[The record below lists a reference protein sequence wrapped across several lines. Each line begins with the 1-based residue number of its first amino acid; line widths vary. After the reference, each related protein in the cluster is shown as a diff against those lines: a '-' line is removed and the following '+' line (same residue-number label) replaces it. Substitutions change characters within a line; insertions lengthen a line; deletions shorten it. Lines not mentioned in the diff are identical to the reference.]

1 MKKAPQRE
9 KNGKNGKNGI
19 SFQVCPFSDIMIW
32 FLCYRGMFT
41 QRIKTYLGT
50 VGIILRSGLSSR
62 NSRKVSSFYLVEE
75 VRI

>member
-19 SFQVCPFSDIMIW
+19 SFQACPFSDIMIL

-50 VGIILRSGLSSR
+50 VGIILRSGPR